1 MDIVERVIEIITPA
15 VEDLGFELV
24 RVTYGGDEHVKLQ
37 IMAERPDGSMSIEG
51 CELLSRDISAILDV
65 EDPIRGDYV
74 LEVSSPGLDRPLTR
88 RKDFDRYKGF
98 EAKVTAGQ
106 QIEGRRRFS
115 GLLTG
120 IDDEDMV
127 HIETQEGPAAIP
139 FDMIDKAKLIL
150 TDALLAAHKTA
161 NAKQEH

>member
-1 MDIVERVIEIITPA
+1 M
-15 VEDLGFELV
+15 
-24 RVTYGGDEHVKLQ
+24 
-37 IMAERPDGSMSIEG
+37 
-51 CELLSRDISAILDV
+51 DV

-106 QIEGRRRFS
+106 QIDGRRRFS

-150 TDALLAAHKTA
+150 TDALLEAHKSSPA
-161 NAKQEH
+161 NQEQ